1 MSGSSIKTQGYNVAG
16 RGKQDSKYNIN
27 DLSGMYIGQ
36 VIKNND
42 SLHTGRVTVRISDFS
57 GKATERI
64 CLLCTPFGG
73 HTDVVA
79 SSEDEKKFGEE
90 EGQTG
95 NGSPKSYGMWS
106 QPPAINTNVVV
117 LFTAGMEQGVY
128 IGSLI
133 SKDRNAMM
141 GGNASSQAYK
151 EEKTI
156 LSPSSEKNPYDRNDN
171 DTRPSDNE
179 AMDVLTEKG
188 TDEDYVRGHSMSSAR
203 RETPSLVFGMTTR
216 EGHVISLDDG
226 QEDGPSRN
234 IRIKTKQGAQILLD
248 DTHGFINIINQN
260 GSSWIE
266 IDSEGRIDM
275 YSKAGVSISTEG
287 DYNVHAKGHINM
299 QADQG
304 VNIKSTGNEGI
315 KIQSSASSIDIHSA
329 LAIRSETSQYEINA
343 SSGYIKATGG
353 RIDLNGPP
361 ASSASKPEVQA
372 QTVNS
377 NITSSIASRVPEH
390 QPWLGNSSVQES
402 FTTGKGNTG

>member
-1 MSGSSIKTQGYNVAG
+1 MSGSIIKTQGYNVAG
-16 RGKQDSKYNIN
+16 RGKQDSQYNIN
-27 DLSGMYIGQ
+27 NLNGMFVGQ
-36 VIKNND
+36 VINNND
-42 SLHTGRVTVRISDFS
+42 SLNTGRITVRISDFS

-73 HTDVVA
+73 HTDIVG
-79 SSEDEKKFGEE
+79 SSEDEKKFGES
-90 EGQTG
+90 EGETG
-95 NGSPKSYGMWS
+95 NGSPKSYGMWT
-106 QPPAINTNVVV
+106 QPPAVNTNVVV

-133 SKDRNAMM
+133 AKDRNAMM
-141 GGNASSQAYK
+141 GGNASSQAYDG
-151 EEKTI
+151 ESTA

-171 DTRPSDNE
+171 DTRPADNDALE
-179 AMDVLTEKG
+179 VLKEKG
-188 TDEDYVRGHSMSSAR
+188 LEEDYVRGHSMSSAR
-203 RETPSLVFGMTTR
+203 RESPSRVFGMTTR

-226 QEDGPSRN
+226 EKDGPSRN

-248 DTHGFINIINQN
+248 DSNGFINIINQN

-266 IDSEGRIDM
+266 IDKEGRIDM

-304 VNIKSTGNEGI
+304 FNIKSTGSEGI
-315 KIQSSASSIDIHSA
+315 KIQSSTSSIDIHSA
-329 LAIRSETSQYEINA
+329 LSIRSEAPQYEINA
-343 SSGYIKATGG
+343 SGFIKATGG
-353 RIDLNGPP
+353 RIDLNGPQ
-361 ASSASKPEVQA
+361 ASSAEKPTVQA

-377 NITSSIASRVPEH
+377 NITESIASRVPEH
-390 QPWLGNSSVQES
+390 QPWLGNSSVQEK